1 MNDYLMFLQMCYE
14 EMFNLI
20 FSIIEFIKGENE

>member
-1 MNDYLMFLQMCYE
+1 MRDYWMFLQMCYE

-20 FSIIEFIKGENE
+20 LSIIDFIKGE

>member
-14 EMFNLI
+14 EMLNLI

>member
-1 MNDYLMFLQMCYE
+1 MNDYWMFLQMCYE

-20 FSIIEFIKGENE
+20 LSIIDFIKGE